1 MMIEIC
7 SDETTRHASDDD
19 QSKATVS
26 TGGNTATRSLR
37 LAGFT
42 FPLKRAE
49 DIERLEKA
57 VRADSFVRKEYIR
70 YVSSRVADHRNIPTH
85 IRRVFSDRSLENYAY
100 HGVSN
105 PQYPRKAMKDYDI
118 FTKCLLVAW
127 EEDGITAD
135 ELRASLIKATQKAK
149 QHLSSARYYQ
159 RYREQLLEKRKAS
172 WKSKKLLE

>member
-1 MMIEIC
+1 MW
-7 SDETTRHASDDD
+7 
-19 QSKATVS
+19 
-26 TGGNTATRSLR
+26 
-37 LAGFT
+37 
-42 FPLKRAE
+42 
-49 DIERLEKA
+49 
-57 VRADSFVRKEYIR
+57 
-70 YVSSRVADHRNIPTH
+70 
-85 IRRVFSDRSLENYAY
+85 NYAY